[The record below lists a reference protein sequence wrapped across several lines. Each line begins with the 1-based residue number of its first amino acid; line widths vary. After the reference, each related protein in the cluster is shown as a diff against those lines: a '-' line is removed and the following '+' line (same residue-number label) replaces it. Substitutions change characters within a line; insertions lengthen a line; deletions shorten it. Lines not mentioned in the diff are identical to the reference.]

1 MSANLISSIAQV
13 LSSDVIARIAS
24 SLGIDRSQA
33 DKAMQAG
40 IPGLLAAIVSLVSRP
55 GGASALNG
63 AIAQQQP
70 ALLSNLSK
78 VVGGPTQNN
87 LIDGGT
93 STLNSLLGSSTTA
106 LLTNAVGQY
115 VGLGGNASKNILG
128 LLAPVVMGVL
138 GHEQR
143 TNGLDA
149 DGVADLLESQKDNI
163 TRALP
168 AGFSKYLG
176 GTGILD
182 SLMGDERAAS
192 TASATSARPGY
203 TASSAGRYAVDPNV
217 SSSQWRWVLPALAV
231 LALLG
236 IAWNL
241 RTGSSPEQTAVNTPP
256 ATTETPAASGTNT
269 AANTTAPSSTGAS
282 TGVAGADVM
291 PAPFQAL
298 DNLRGIKVGDTDVG
312 AQLASAVDGMRASL
326 SSIKDEASA
335 QAAVQPLSNSA
346 SEFSRLNKLLGQLS
360 PDVRK
365 TVVNTIVATRPTLD
379 QLFDKALAIPGVSA
393 LIKPTVDNI
402 RSEFN
407 TLPTA

>member
-13 LSSDVIARIAS
+13 LSSNVIARIAS
-24 SLGIDRSQA
+24 SLGLDKSQV
-33 DKAMQAG
+33 DKALQAG
-40 IPGLLAAIVSLVSRP
+40 VPGLLAAIVSLVSRP

-70 ALLSNLSK
+70 GLLSNLSK
-78 VVGGPTQNN
+78 VIGGPTQNS

-93 STLNSLLGSSTTA
+93 SALNSLLGGSTTS

-115 VGLGGNASKNILG
+115 VGLGGNASKSLMG

-138 GHEQR
+138 GQEQR
-143 TNGLDA
+143 ANGLDA
-149 DGVADLLESQKDNI
+149 NGLADLLESQKDNI

-182 SLMGDERAAS
+182 SLTGDEHAAS
-192 TASATSARPGY
+192 ASATSSRSSY
-203 TASSAGRYAVDPNV
+203 TTSSTERYAADPHA

-241 RTGSSPEQTAVNTPP
+241 RSGSSPEQTAVTTP
-256 ATTETPAASGTNT
+256 AAKTETPVASTENSV
-269 AANTTAPSSTGAS
+269 APSSTGTS

-312 AQLASAVDGMRASL
+312 AQLANAVDGMRASL

-346 SEFSRLNKLLGQLS
+346 GEFARLNKLLDQLS

-365 TVVNTIVATRPTLD
+365 TVVSTIVATRPTLD

-393 LIKPTVDNI
+393 LIKPTIDNI

-407 TLPTA
+407 TLSTA

>member
-13 LSSDVIARIAS
+13 LGSNVIARIAS

-33 DKAMQAG
+33 DKAVQAG
-40 IPGLLAAIVSLVSRP
+40 VPGLLAAIVSLVSRP

-70 ALLSNLSK
+70 ALLSNLSN
-78 VVGGPTQNN
+78 VVGGPTQNS
-87 LIDGGT
+87 LIDGGM
-93 STLNSLLGSSTTA
+93 STLNSLLGSSTTS

-115 VGLGGNASKNILG
+115 VGLGGNASKNLLG

-138 GHEQR
+138 GQEQR
-143 TNGLDA
+143 KNGLDA
-149 DGVADLLESQKDNI
+149 DGLADLLESQKDNI

-192 TASATSARPGY
+192 TAATSARPGF
-203 TASSAGRYAVDPNV
+203 TTSSAGRYAVDPNA

-241 RTGSSPEQTAVNTPP
+241 RTGSSPEQTAVTTPP
-256 ATTETPAASGTNT
+256 ATTETPAASGANT
-269 AANTTAPSSTGAS
+269 ATAPSSTGAS
-282 TGVAGADVM
+282 TGVGGADVM

-326 SSIKDEASA
+326 SSIKDAASA

-346 SEFSRLNKLLGQLS
+346 SEFARLNKLLGQLS

-365 TVVNTIVATRPTLD
+365 TVVSTIVATRPTLD
-379 QLFDKALAIPGVSA
+379 QLCDKALAIPGVSA

-407 TLPTA
+407 TLSTA

>member
-13 LSSDVIARIAS
+13 LGSNVIARIAS

-33 DKAMQAG
+33 DKAVQAG
-40 IPGLLAAIVSLVSRP
+40 VPGLLAALVSLVSRP
-55 GGASALNG
+55 DGASALNG

-70 ALLSNLSK
+70 ALLSNLSN
-78 VVGGPTQNN
+78 VVGGPTQNS
-87 LIDGGT
+87 LIDSGM
-93 STLNSLLGSSTTA
+93 STLNSLLGNSTTS
-106 LLTNAVGQY
+106 LLTNAVGQF
-115 VGLGGNASKNILG
+115 VGLGGNASKNLLG

-138 GHEQR
+138 GQEQR
-143 TNGLDA
+143 KNGLDA
-149 DGVADLLESQKDNI
+149 DGLADLLESQKDNI

-182 SLMGDERAAS
+182 GLMGDERATS
-192 TASATSARPGY
+192 TSATSARPGF
-203 TASSAGRYAVDPNV
+203 TTSSAGRYAVDPNA

-241 RTGSSPEQTAVNTPP
+241 RTGSSPEQTAVTTPP

-269 AANTTAPSSTGAS
+269 ATAPSSTGAS
-282 TGVAGADVM
+282 TGVGGADVM

-379 QLFDKALAIPGVSA
+379 QLCDKALAIPGVSA
-393 LIKPTVDNI
+393 LIKPTVDSI

-407 TLPTA
+407 TLSTA

>member
-1 MSANLISSIAQV
+1 MSANLISSIAQI

-203 TASSAGRYAVDPNV
+203 TTSSAGRYAVDPNV

-256 ATTETPAASGTNT
+256 ATTETPGASGTNT
-269 AANTTAPSSTGAS
+269 AAPSSTGAS

-365 TVVNTIVATRPTLD
+365 TVVNTVVATRPTLD

-393 LIKPTVDNI
+393 LIKPTVDSI

-407 TLPTA
+407 ALPTA

>member
-13 LSSDVIARIAS
+13 LGSNVIARIAS
-24 SLGIDRSQA
+24 SLGIDKSQA
-33 DKAMQAG
+33 DKAVQAG
-40 IPGLLAAIVSLVSRP
+40 VPGLLAAIMSLVSRP
-55 GGASALNG
+55 DGASALNG

-70 ALLSNLSK
+70 ALLSNLSN
-78 VVGGPTQNN
+78 VVGGPTQNS
-87 LIDGGT
+87 LIDSGM
-93 STLNSLLGSSTTA
+93 STLNSLLGSSTTS

-115 VGLGGNASKNILG
+115 VGLGGNASKNLLG

-138 GHEQR
+138 GQEQR
-143 TNGLDA
+143 KNGLDA
-149 DGVADLLESQKDNI
+149 NGLADLLESQKDNI

-182 SLMGDERAAS
+182 GLMGDERA
-192 TASATSARPGY
+192 TATSARPSF
-203 TASSAGRYAVDPNV
+203 TTSSAGRYAVDPNA

-241 RTGSSPEQTAVNTPP
+241 RTGSSPEQTAVTTPP
-256 ATTETPAASGTNT
+256 ATTETPAASGANT
-269 AANTTAPSSTGAS
+269 ATAPSSTGAS
-282 TGVAGADVM
+282 TGVGGADVM

-379 QLFDKALAIPGVSA
+379 QLCDKALAIPGVGA

-407 TLPTA
+407 TLSTA

>member
-13 LSSDVIARIAS
+13 LGSNVIARIAS
-24 SLGIDRSQA
+24 SLGIDKSQA
-33 DKAMQAG
+33 DKAVQAG
-40 IPGLLAAIVSLVSRP
+40 VPGLLAAIMSLVSRP
-55 GGASALNG
+55 DGASALNG

-70 ALLSNLSK
+70 ALLSNLSN
-78 VVGGPTQNN
+78 VVGGPTQNS
-87 LIDGGT
+87 LIDSGM
-93 STLNSLLGSSTTA
+93 STLNSLLGSSTTS

-115 VGLGGNASKNILG
+115 VGLGGNASKNLLG

-138 GHEQR
+138 GQEQR
-143 TNGLDA
+143 KNGLDA
-149 DGVADLLESQKDNI
+149 DGLADLLESQKDNI

-182 SLMGDERAAS
+182 GLMGDERA
-192 TASATSARPGY
+192 TATSARPSF
-203 TASSAGRYAVDPNV
+203 TTSSAGRYAVDPNA

-241 RTGSSPEQTAVNTPP
+241 RTGSSPEQTAVTTPP
-256 ATTETPAASGTNT
+256 ATTETPAASGANT
-269 AANTTAPSSTGAS
+269 ATAPSSTGAS
-282 TGVAGADVM
+282 TGVGGADVM

-379 QLFDKALAIPGVSA
+379 QLCDKALAIPGVGA

-407 TLPTA
+407 TLSTA